1 LTRPSPTPQ
10 PNDPVPAGPY
20 TRHLARKFGT
30 SDGQNT
36 LGAKHPGATYT
47 TPLPLLCVHMIW
59 AAERRPW
66 RAARVSHSS
75 TQAAA
80 FLLRREGTRVGVQ
93 HRLCRLELQF
103 GAKPPSPK
111 VWSGGECGAW
121 AVRTAGHQGRQ
132 DMRDEPRAGHQ
143 GPDSSCPL
151 SQLLGLNQVIPE
163 RPPTNGRHD
172 NDKPAGRC
180 LHSLPPHSLKR

>member
-1 LTRPSPTPQ
+1 MTRPSPTPQ

-93 HRLCRLELQF
+93 QTVQTRT
-103 GAKPPSPK
+103 
-111 VWSGGECGAW
+111 
-121 AVRTAGHQGRQ
+121 AVRSQTSQSKGVVRRGMWCMGCEDGRTSGTAGHEGLATSRTSRTRLQLPTVSATRIESSDSGASTDKWQARQ
-132 DMRDEPRAGHQ
+132 
-143 GPDSSCPL
+143 
-151 SQLLGLNQVIPE
+151 
-163 RPPTNGRHD
+163 
-172 NDKPAGRC
+172 
-180 LHSLPPHSLKR
+180 